1 MARALYQGQLAGD
14 EQRGAADSMGE
25 RLLDNEIVEGQ
36 EVAEIKRLFKC
47 GDWPA
52 LNRYT
57 DRLLHTG
64 WSIDR
69 VQSMLTR
76 ATTGVR
82 MPKR

>member
-36 EVAEIKRLFKC
+36 EVADMRQLFKS

-57 DRLLHTG
+57 DNLRWTG

-76 ATTGVR
+76 ATTDVR

>member
-1 MARALYQGQLAGD
+1 M
-14 EQRGAADSMGE
+14 
-25 RLLDNEIVEGQ
+25 
-36 EVAEIKRLFKC
+36 AEIKRLFKC